1 MLNGAQPR
9 LSDGGKQQAGRRC
22 FFVFTT
28 ISCLTSRVNSNKP
41 PKPASSST
49 WWGEW
54 GDIWTTLNG
63 PRRNSIDHR
72 PWCFHQVLNGESVWI
87 IERER
92 ERERKREREH
102 VWCYCR
108 EQVLRCVFKGMFET
122 AFGRVWDRERG
133 KQRVRV
139 GWVLERDSE
148 RLNCSSCYLL
158 RHAQNVLKRY
168 RLFMSSVC
176 V

>member
-92 ERERKREREH
+92 ERERERGRERESMYGVIVESKFWDVCLRVCLRLRLDECETEREVNREC
-102 VWCYCR
+102 VW
-108 EQVLRCVFKGMFET
+108 
-122 AFGRVWDRERG
+122 
-133 KQRVRV
+133 V
-139 GWVLERDSE
+139 G
-148 RLNCSSCYLL
+148 
-158 RHAQNVLKRY
+158 
-168 RLFMSSVC
+168 F
-176 V
+176 